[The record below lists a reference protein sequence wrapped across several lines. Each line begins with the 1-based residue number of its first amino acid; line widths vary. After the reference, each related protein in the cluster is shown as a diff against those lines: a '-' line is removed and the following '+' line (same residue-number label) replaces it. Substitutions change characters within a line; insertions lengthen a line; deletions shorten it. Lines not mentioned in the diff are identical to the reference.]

1 MTRRE
6 FWAVLKTPCGSA
18 GIQEQEQEQDQTCSQ
33 TASCALTSSSTA
45 ASSQHE
51 TVSLSPLRAPA
62 ESQACTQSQQGAPSQ
77 LSTMTDGGMCVPA
90 AVCLPQGAPQGGAQ
104 GVTQGVAHRGV
115 QEVVQG
121 SVQEVFQGQGMRLTQ
136 PSKNAVAAAAQTV
149 QAEIEA
155 GKHPLT
161 KARLL
166 IGRLLEPAAVLAML
180 GFSTHEVL
188 DPELQTQQQQ
198 AGTNTQT
205 RAHLSSVD
213 VPKAAKTSTAAVPAG
228 TEAVA
233 AAAGHP
239 VTNDLY
245 AGANHA
251 AQSDQ
256 QQALGKRDSGGSL
269 LTLLGLGG
277 VTEGS
282 GGVANR
288 LIQDGLFKEEEARS
302 HVIRQAGIAL
312 HVVEAL
318 LNAALTQPEVSGF
331 PCLRHLLPPPP
342 PSAQASSFSFH
353 PTPIMILF
361 GAMHDAAVLIT
372 LHKLLFM

>member
-1 MTRRE
+1 
-6 FWAVLKTPCGSA
+6 
-18 GIQEQEQEQDQTCSQ
+18 
-33 TASCALTSSSTA
+33 
-45 ASSQHE
+45 
-51 TVSLSPLRAPA
+51 
-62 ESQACTQSQQGAPSQ
+62 
-77 LSTMTDGGMCVPA
+77 MCVPA
-90 AVCLPQGAPQGGAQ
+90 AVCLPQGGPQAVAQ
-104 GVTQGVAHRGV
+104 GVTQVVAHSSV
-115 QEVVQG
+115 QRVAQG
-121 SVQEVFQGQGMRLTQ
+121 SVQEGFQGQGMRWTQ

-180 GFSTHEVL
+180 GFSTQEVL
-188 DPELQTQQQQ
+188 DSEQV
-198 AGTNTQT
+198 ASKAQT

-213 VPKAAKTSTAAVPAG
+213 GPAKTGTAAIPAG
-228 TEAVA
+228 TEAAA

-251 AQSDQ
+251 VQSDQ
-256 QQALGKRDSGGSL
+256 QQALGKKDSGGGL

-277 VTEGS
+277 VTEGL

-288 LIQDGLFKEEEARS
+288 LIQDGLCEEEEARL

-331 PCLRHLLPPPP
+331 PCLPHLSPFPP
-342 PSAQASSFSFH
+342 PSHLPSLLRF
-353 PTPIMILF
+353 LF
-361 GAMHDAAVLIT
+361 IPRQ
-372 LHKLLFM
+372 